1 MTQVA
6 EVRVRERESIESVL
20 RRFKREVQQ
29 HNIIKDIKK
38 HSFYLKPGDKR
49 RAKQALAR
57 KRLRKKLMEE
67 TD

>member
-1 MTQVA
+1 MA

-29 HNIIKDIKK
+29 QNIIKDIRK

-49 RAKQALAR
+49 RTKQALAR
-57 KRLRKKLMEE
+57 KRLHKKLMEE

>member
-1 MTQVA
+1 MA

-29 HNIIKDIKK
+29 QNIIKDIRK

-49 RAKQALAR
+49 RTKQALAR
-57 KRLRKKLMEE
+57 KRLRTKLMKE
-67 TD
+67 TA

>member
-1 MTQVA
+1 MA
-6 EVRVRERESIESVL
+6 EVKVRERESIESAL

-29 HNIIKDIKK
+29 QNIIKDIRK

-57 KRLRKKLMEE
+57 KRLRKKMAEE
-67 TD
+67 AE